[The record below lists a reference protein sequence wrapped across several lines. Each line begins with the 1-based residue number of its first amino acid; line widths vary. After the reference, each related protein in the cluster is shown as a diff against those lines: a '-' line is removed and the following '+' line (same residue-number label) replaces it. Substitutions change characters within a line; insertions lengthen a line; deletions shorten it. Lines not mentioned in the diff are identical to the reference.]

1 MTTTSTDPFH
11 APADSREVIRLLPPV
26 IWSTM
31 RSATTDHLGLVR
43 DRVVVVTPA
52 ATPWSIPFESPAPTA
67 AEEVARLRDRVI
79 DAAGLSKQD
88 IARAIGVDRRSL
100 SGFVTGEIRP
110 SRLRVRALAVLA
122 ESAEW
127 AATRF
132 GVRARDVLRED
143 AGEGAALD
151 LIASGRTTV
160 VNEMERAAD
169 ALGLVRSGAV
179 SVRQRSATRE
189 PLYLKARETWADR
202 LDTPAAGGHV
212 RAPAAYEQDLSQA
225 AESQPTREPR
235 RKRI

>member
-11 APADSREVIRLLPPV
+11 APADSREVVRLLPPL
-26 IWSTM
+26 IWSSM
-31 RSATTDHLGLVR
+31 RSATSDHLGLIK
-43 DRVVVVTPA
+43 DWVVVLTPA
-52 ATPWSIPFESPAPTA
+52 ATPWSIPFESQPTA
-67 AEEVARLRDRVI
+67 AEEMAALRNRVI

-143 AGEGAALD
+143 AGGGSALD
-151 LIASGRTTV
+151 LIASGRTNV

-179 SVRQRSATRE
+179 SVRRRSATRE
-189 PLYLKARETWADR
+189 PLYLKARETWSDR
-202 LDTPAAGGHV
+202 LDTPAAGGQV
-212 RAPAAYEQDLSQA
+212 RSPAAYEQDLSQA
-225 AESQPTREPR
+225 AESQPMREPR